1 MGTSNTTTCATE
13 NRRAC
18 MRRVTVG
25 IICALLLGIG
35 FSALGGFMAGDFA
48 SINEDTEQT
57 YLVTLPDDE
66 DMLRT
71 LSQQLMTSSEGGEA
85 SALSEIAP
93 AAGAPLGTFGE

>member
-1 MGTSNTTTCATE
+1 MTASKNTCTTE
-13 NRRAC
+13 NRAAC
-18 MRRVTVG
+18 LRRVTVG
-25 IICALLLGIG
+25 VIVALVLGIG

-48 SINEDTEQT
+48 SIEENAEQT

-66 DMLRT
+66 EMLRT
-71 LSQQLMTSSEGGEA
+71 LSQQLMTGPEGAEA